1 MSTLLEGKAE
11 KTLNERYQYREGVM
25 TRREFMQFLK
35 SNNGT
40 VEAVQLRKYEAEAK
54 ESDWLKR
61 NALNHPWGNEN
72 HPLTIAYQK
81 RKALLAEGFYKTEY
95 RARRNGSE
103 SFTVI
108 TKTEF
113 DYFNAL

>member
-25 TRREFMQFLK
+25 TRREFMQMLK
-35 SNNGT
+35 ANSGT
-40 VEAVQLRKYEAEAK
+40 VEEKQIRKHAAEEVEREALRR
-54 ESDWLKR
+54 S
-61 NALNHPWGNEN
+61 NHPWGNEK
-72 HPLTIAYQK
+72 HPATIAFEK
-81 RKALLAEGFYKTEY
+81 RKAALAEGFFKAEY

-108 TKTEF
+108 TKIEF
-113 DYFNAL
+113 YYFNTL